1 MIRWIGIRGSL
12 FVLPMIA
19 LVNYSMIALVPLL
32 AVVRL
37 GKVLE
42 NSTDYSLQNTLRQA
56 LFLPT
61 SREAK
66 DKAKAAIDTFF
77 TRTGEVLSAG
87 AVALG
92 QVAALTVTTFAALNV
107 GMTLVWIFVA
117 RQIAREHRRRTL

>member
-1 MIRWIGIRGSL
+1 
-12 FVLPMIA
+12 
-19 LVNYSMIALVPLL
+19 
-32 AVVRL
+32 VVV

-66 DKAKAAIDTFF
+66 YKAKAAIDTFF
-77 TRTGEVLSAG
+77 TRTGDVLSAG

-92 QVAALTVTTFAALNV
+92 HVAALTVSTFAALNV
-107 GMTLVWIFVA
+107 AMTLVWIFVA
-117 RQIAREHRRRTL
+117 RQIAREHRRRTI